1 MGATA
6 ARQARF
12 SSPVFAEIFPQLS
25 QAREAGGIATR
36 RKNLLAGLTGQVI
49 EIGAGAGASLGHYPP
64 RSPGS

>member
-6 ARQARF
+6 ARQARVGN
-12 SSPVFAEIFPQLS
+12 PVFAPIFPRLN
-25 QAREAGGIATR
+25 QAMEAGGIATG

-49 EIGAGAGASLGHYPP
+49 DIGAERQLRHYPP